1 MVGFFFSNSATW
13 ALNCLTAAGV
23 LPGMSEATLMV
34 TFFAA
39 RVEPA
44 AELAPTPSTT
54 TATTNI
60 AKRVGFIVPSLS

>member
-1 MVGFFFSNSATW
+1 
-13 ALNCLTAAGV
+13 
-23 LPGMSEATLMV
+23 MSEATLIV

-44 AELAPTPSTT
+44 AELAPTPSTM

-60 AKRVGFIVPSLS
+60 AKRVGFIVLPFLELVAAMT